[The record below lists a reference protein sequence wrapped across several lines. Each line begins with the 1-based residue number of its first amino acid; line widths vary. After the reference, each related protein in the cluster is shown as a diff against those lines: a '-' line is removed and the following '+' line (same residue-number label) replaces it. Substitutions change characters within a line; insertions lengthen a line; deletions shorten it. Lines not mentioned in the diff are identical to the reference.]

1 MEAIWGVVRTVL
13 AATLGGW
20 AVKQGY
26 VNGDDMNAML
36 GAAGV
41 IIVGIWSAVQKV
53 QAGKK
58 LASAQTAAA
67 VLATEPTTV
76 VVTPP
81 APPKG

>member
-1 MEAIWGVVRTVL
+1 MEAIWGVIRTVL

-41 IIVGIWSAVQKV
+41 LVVGVWSAVQKV
-53 QAGKK
+53 QTAKK
-58 LASAQTAAA
+58 ITALKTENAY
-67 VLATEPTTV
+67 LATE
-76 VVTPP
+76 P